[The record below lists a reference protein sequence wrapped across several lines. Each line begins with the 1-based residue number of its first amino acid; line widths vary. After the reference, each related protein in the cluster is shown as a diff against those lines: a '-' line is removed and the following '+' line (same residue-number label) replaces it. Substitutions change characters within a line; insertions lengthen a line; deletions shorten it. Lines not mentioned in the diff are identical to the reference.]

1 VLVLILLMM
10 VLLLGACSFSR
21 GECVHIIVVVV
32 VDDAVSSS
40 AQACR
45 AHARACVTRKE
56 AAEAR
61 ESSSPSFFHRAL
73 ETVLTWGGVGYMMF
87 GEGWRIRGWS

>member
-1 VLVLILLMM
+1 MRAVLVGVSVSIS
-10 VLLLGACSFSR
+10 LLLLLSMMQYQA
-21 GECVHIIVVVV
+21 VHKH
-32 VDDAVSSS
+32 
-40 AQACR
+40 

-61 ESSSPSFFHRAL
+61 ESSSPPFFHRAL
-73 ETVLTWGGVGYMMF
+73 ETVLTWGGVGDKVL